1 MAVGIFAGCQP
12 SEQDSTA
19 AGLPE
24 WVDYVAQTTLDM
36 NSDTLKQEVTI
47 YMLIDGDT
55 THFNVPRSIS
65 ENGIMKARYAA
76 CDTPEST
83 GQIEPYGKKASNF
96 TKEKL
101 SNADSII
108 VESTTTEWVTDSSGS
123 RIMSWIWYRPAGQTQ
138 YRNLNLEL
146 VQEGLSHACGGKS
159 DRYGEASAAAY
170 LQAKQYKLNIFSG
183 EKDPDF
189 YYGDAITVDLKE
201 LRTNIAQYENK
212 TVIFTGVITRNNS
225 QTIYVESF
233 DEETEMYYGMNVYY
247 GFNSGIPL
255 SKLKPGNLVY
265 IVGSVQQFS
274 GSWQVS
280 NLSYSEFDKNDPGNF
295 QLLET
300 DQDVPC
306 TLIDPAQFASGKVTL
321 QVHKEFGSEEMVDK
335 EFSYAE
341 LIMSTSVAMNDLYV
355 ESIYTTNNG
364 GDNDGAMT
372 LTCKASDGSTVT
384 IRTTVLKKEDGQLY
398 TAEDYLHKTIDIT
411 GTVDCYNGEYQVKV
425 FSANSITVHE

>member
-19 AGLPE
+19 GKSE

-65 ENGIMKARYAA
+65 ENGVMKARYAA

-108 VESTTTEWVTDSSGS
+108 VESTATEWKTDSSGS
-123 RIMSWIWYRPAGQTQ
+123 RIMAWIWYRPKGESQ

-146 VQEGLSHACGGKS
+146 VQEGLSHACGGKD
-159 DRYGEASAAAY
+159 DRYGDASAAAY
-170 LQAKQYKLNIFSG
+170 LQAKEYQLNIFSG

-189 YYGDAITVDLKE
+189 YYGEAIEVDLKE
-201 LRTNIAQYENK
+201 LRTHIEQYENK
-212 TVIFTGVITRNNS
+212 TVIFEGVITRNNS
-225 QTIYVESF
+225 QTIYVEAF
-233 DEETEMYYGMNVYY
+233 DEETEMYFGMNVYY
-247 GFNSGIPL
+247 GFNSGIPA
-255 SKLKPGNLVY
+255 SKLKPGNLVH

-280 NLSYSEFDKNDPGNF
+280 NLTYSQYDKNDPGNF
-295 QLLET
+295 RLLET
-300 DQDVPC
+300 DQTVPY
-306 TLIDPAQFASGKVTL
+306 TTVDPAQFVNGKMTFE
-321 QVHKEFGSEEMVDK
+321 VHKAFGSEEMEEK
-335 EFSYAE
+335 EFRYAE

-355 ESIYTTNNG
+355 EKIYTTNNG

-372 LTCKASDGSTVT
+372 LTCKAADGTVVT

-398 TAEDYLHKTIDIT
+398 TAEDFLNKTIDVT
-411 GTVDCYNGEYQVKV
+411 GTVDCYNGEYQIKV
-425 FSANSITVHE
+425 FSANNITVHE